1 MSTYLLAFVISDFE
15 SRKVENFSVY
25 SPGKDIN
32 DTIYALDVGQRSLE
46 ELQKYI
52 NLPYQL
58 QKMDFI
64 AIDAFLMGAMENWG
78 LITFKSVLCFII
90 LFNYYNPTYYFSQE
104 FHNFVSQRQTKL
116 QKNSR
121 NY

>member
-15 SRKVENFSVY
+15 SRKEGNFSVY
-25 SPGKDIN
+25 SPVKDIN
-32 DTIYALDVGQRSLE
+32 DTKYALDVGQRSLE
-46 ELQKYI
+46 ELTKYI

-78 LITFKSVLCFII
+78 LITYKSVLYYII
-90 LFNYYNPTYYFSQE
+90 QL
-104 FHNFVSQRQTKL
+104 L
-116 QKNSR
+116 
-121 NY
+121 